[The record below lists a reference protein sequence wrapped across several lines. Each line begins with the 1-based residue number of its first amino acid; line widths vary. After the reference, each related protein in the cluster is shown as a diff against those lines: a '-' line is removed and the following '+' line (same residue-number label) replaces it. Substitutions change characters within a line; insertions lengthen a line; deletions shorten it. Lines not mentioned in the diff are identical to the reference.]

1 MFRAVCTVACACL
14 CAACPTFVE
23 AQTVL
28 TLESTIAR
36 ARDQAGPVTVAR
48 ARIGEAEADLID
60 VSARFRDNPVI
71 EGGVGPRMGTGS
83 RSTDVEL
90 SASQQFETGGQR
102 QARIATAQ
110 ASIDRSRAEV
120 QQAAR
125 TAVFEAAVAFLD
137 GVAATERL
145 QIAEDADRVSRDLLN
160 ATERRFALGDI
171 AAIDLN
177 LTRIN
182 AAKASATLVSARA
195 DLTSAV
201 GELRRLLRISMSE
214 PLELRG
220 SLDLAPPPS
229 AESLATSVE
238 QRPEFA
244 VLQAEERSGQAKEQL
259 GRSLGSPDLGFRVAY
274 SREQSETILLGGLT
288 VTLPAFQKGQGT
300 LASGLAQQKR
310 ARIEADVARE
320 NALVELRTAIAVYEQ
335 RAGLSTALQGA
346 TAATLLDNENL
357 ARRSYEAGEMSLMDL
372 LLVRRD
378 VLDTRLAVI
387 ERRLEAAISRL
398 RIDYAAGV
406 LR

>member
-1 MFRAVCTVACACL
+1 MFRAVSTVACACL
-14 CAACPTFVE
+14 FAAGPTIVE

-36 ARDQAGPVTVAR
+36 ARDQAGPVAVAR
-48 ARIGEAEADLID
+48 ARIGEAEADLVD
-60 VSARFRDNPVI
+60 ASARFRDNPVL
-71 EGGVGPRMGTGS
+71 EGGAGPRMGTGL
-83 RSTDVEL
+83 RSTDIEV

-120 QQAAR
+120 QQVAR
-125 TAVFEAAVAFLD
+125 TAVFGAAVVFLD

-145 QIAEDADRVSRDLLN
+145 QIAEDADRVARDLLN

-177 LTRIN
+177 LARVN
-182 AAKASATLVSARA
+182 AAKAAATLVSARA
-195 DLTSAV
+195 DLTNAV
-201 GELRRLLRISMSE
+201 GELRRLLRIPMSE

-220 SLDLAPPPS
+220 SLDLGSPPS
-229 AESLATSVE
+229 AEGLATSVE
-238 QRPEFA
+238 LRPEFA
-244 VLQAEERSGQAKEQL
+244 VLQAEERLGQAKAQL
-259 GRSLGSPDLGFRVAY
+259 GRSLGRPDLGFRVGY
-274 SREQSETILLGGLT
+274 WREQSDTILLGGLT

-310 ARIEADVARE
+310 ARIEADIARE
-320 NALVELRTAIAVYEQ
+320 SALAELRTAIAVYEQ
-335 RAGLSTALQGA
+335 RSGLSTTLQSA
-346 TAATLLDNENL
+346 TAATLLDNETL

-387 ERRLEAAISRL
+387 ERRLETAISRV
-398 RIDYAAGV
+398 RIDHAAGV

>member
-1 MFRAVCTVACACL
+1 MFRAVSTVACASL
-14 CAACPTFVE
+14 FAACPTIVE

-36 ARDQAGPVTVAR
+36 ARDQAGVVAVAL
-48 ARIGEAEADLID
+48 ARIGEAEADLVD
-60 VSARFRDNPVI
+60 ASARFRDNPVL
-71 EGGVGPRMGTGS
+71 EGSAGPRMGTGV
-83 RSTDVEL
+83 RSTDIDV

-102 QARIATAQ
+102 QARMATAR

-125 TAVFEAAVAFLD
+125 IAIFDAAVAFLE

-145 QIAEDADRVSRDLLN
+145 QTAEDADRVSRDLLN

-177 LTRIN
+177 LTRIS
-182 AAKASATLVSARA
+182 AAKASATVVSARA
-195 DLTSAV
+195 DLTNAV
-201 GELRRLLRISMSE
+201 GELRRLLRIPVSE

-220 SLDLAPPPS
+220 SLDLAPPAS
-229 AESLATSVE
+229 VEILATSVE

-244 VLQAEERSGQAKEQL
+244 VLQAEERSGLAQAQL

-274 SREQSETILLGGLT
+274 LRDQSDNIVLGGLT

-320 NALVELRTAIAVYEQ
+320 DALAELRTAVAVYEQ
-335 RAGLSTALQGA
+335 RSGLSTALQAA
-346 TAATLLDNENL
+346 TTATLLDNETL
-357 ARRSYEAGEMSLMDL
+357 ARRSYDAGEMSLMDL
-372 LLVRRD
+372 LLIRRD
-378 VLDTRLAVI
+378 VIDTRLAVI
-387 ERRLEAAISRL
+387 ERRLETAISRL